1 MKTGYPRL
9 ASSPHYV
16 PGTLTHID
24 RFFIHKTIRALADLV
39 LAQHGKQGESAM
51 LFPTLKVAVRCR
63 AFIQSH
69 SQTSPPPTVRIV
81 EYGPSPAALAKAQAE
96 KRAISSLAAVLF
108 PEGEFKVAK
117 QYWQHS
123 GDGISSR
130 RAEFCEKQL
139 REGLLVEVQAREIE
153 KGNKGPSR
161 YRNKSKDWTGMQQQ
175 VPIERNDADADE
187 LRDYV
192 EEKFGRNLEVTLVE
206 NAKLAVRRRIA
217 GSLRD
222 PNPTAE
228 TAISAEDARM
238 VKGFTED
245 DVYLYPCGMNAIF
258 NAHRLL
264 LHALGTRKSVCYGY
278 VSSKDTITAA
288 KLLASPT

>member
-1 MKTGYPRL
+1 
-9 ASSPHYV
+9 
-16 PGTLTHID
+16 
-24 RFFIHKTIRALADLV
+24 
-39 LAQHGKQGESAM
+39 
-51 LFPTLKVAVRCR
+51 
-63 AFIQSH
+63 
-69 SQTSPPPTVRIV
+69 
-81 EYGPSPAALAKAQAE
+81 
-96 KRAISSLAAVLF
+96 
-108 PEGEFKVAK
+108 
-117 QYWQHS
+117 
-123 GDGISSR
+123 
-130 RAEFCEKQL
+130 
-139 REGLLVEVQAREIE
+139 
-153 KGNKGPSR
+153 
-161 YRNKSKDWTGMQQQ
+161 
-175 VPIERNDADADE
+175 
-187 LRDYV
+187 
-192 EEKFGRNLEVTLVE
+192 KFGRNLEVTLVE

-278 VSSKDTITAA
+278 VSPKDTITAA